1 MMLKLRICS
10 VREETFHKIKES
22 KCKYFDLE
30 NKESTAV
37 AGSISVSNILYHLFF
52 YFRNKN

>member
-1 MMLKLRICS
+1 MLKLRICS
-10 VREETFHKIKES
+10 VREETLNKIKES